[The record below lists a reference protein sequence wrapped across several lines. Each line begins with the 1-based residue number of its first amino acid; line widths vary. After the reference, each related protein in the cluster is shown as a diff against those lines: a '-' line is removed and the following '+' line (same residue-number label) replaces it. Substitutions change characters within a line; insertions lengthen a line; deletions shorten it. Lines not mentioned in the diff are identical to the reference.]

1 MTPSPWD
8 ALLDAHE
15 RILLDAH
22 ARWLRD
28 LLREARPDVVCSGRE
43 RLGE

>member
-15 RILLDAH
+15 RLLLDAH
-22 ARWLRD
+22 TRWLRD
-28 LLREARPDVVCSGRE
+28 LMRPRRRDAVCSGRE